1 MLAGLKRQVG
11 PETMTD
17 KSCGLQAHFLHQA
30 MLKADEMVVACHVEI
45 VYTSKY
51 PVRYCS
57 EYHL

>member
-1 MLAGLKRQVG
+1 MLADLKQQVG

-17 KSCGLQAHFLHQA
+17 RSCGLQAHFPHQA
-30 MLKADEMVVACHVEI
+30 MLKADEMVAACRVEI

-57 EYHL
+57 ECHL